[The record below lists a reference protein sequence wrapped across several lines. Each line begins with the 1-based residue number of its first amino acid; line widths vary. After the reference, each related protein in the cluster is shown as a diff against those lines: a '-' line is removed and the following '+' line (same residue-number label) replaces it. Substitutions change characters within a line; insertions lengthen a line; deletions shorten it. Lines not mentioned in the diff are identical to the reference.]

1 MNVNV
6 NVIARARARRP
17 AAARSQSSFFECV
30 AIQLR
35 KRVAIVLPRRRRETC
50 VAEGARGAR
59 K

>member
-30 AIQLR
+30 LSP
-35 KRVAIVLPRRRRETC
+35 LPRCDCDAPAEAAKLASRR
-50 VAEGARGAR
+50 ARGAR

>member
-30 AIQLR
+30 LSPPAMRLCAAPAEARNLR
-35 KRVAIVLPRRRRETC
+35 R
-50 VAEGARGAR
+50 GGRGAR